1 MNEDTSPRRERP
13 ASGQRRDDGDRID
26 GRNDDARTDVRT
38 DGGSDEERTDGRTDG
53 GSDARVR
60 ADGGRV
66 APGLLP
72 GGEGRPLSDVTV
84 LELGHIIAG
93 PFCSMIL
100 ADLGAEVI
108 KVESPGSGDAI
119 RDSSPIGN
127 SSFDYVNRNKLGV
140 SLNLKSED
148 GRAIFSELVEEADV
162 LVENFAA
169 GTADRLGVGY
179 DDLAAVND
187 ELVYCSI
194 KGFNPGPYES
204 FPALDPVA
212 EALSGVMSVTGHPGQ
227 PPVRS
232 GTSLSDM
239 VASLYAAVTVL
250 GAVRQRDA
258 TGDGQH
264 VTVPLFESTVA
275 LMGYW
280 LAYTQSYDDV
290 PEPMGA
296 SHPGWAPYDV
306 FQSAEGE
313 WVFVGPS
320 SDRQWRAL
328 CDALDLDLADDPRF
342 AELADR
348 LDNRAEL
355 NAIVEATCEEYA
367 AEEIVSRLQDAGVP
381 VAPVNDTADVCD
393 DPHLQATDALGEVTA
408 TEGGGGRI
416 ATPRYPARSTG
427 FDRVESTDPPS
438 LGEDTGPVLE
448 ALGYDREEVARLREE
463 DVV

>member
-1 MNEDTSPRRERP
+1 MTHDSSTHRARTRREEQAR
-13 ASGQRRDDGDRID
+13 GDDREV
-26 GRNDDARTDVRT
+26 TPVMT
-38 DGGSDEERTDGRTDG
+38 
-53 GSDARVR
+53 
-60 ADGGRV
+60 DGGRV
-66 APGLLP
+66 APSLLP

-108 KVESPGSGDAI
+108 KVESPGGGDAV

-127 SSFDYVNRNKLGV
+127 SSFNYVNRNKLSV
-140 SLNLKSED
+140 TLDLKSDD
-148 GRAIFSELVEEADV
+148 GTAIFEELVANADV

-169 GTADRLGVGY
+169 GTVDRLGVGY
-179 DDLAAVND
+179 DDLKTVNE

-194 KGFNPGPYES
+194 KGFNQGPYER

-239 VASLYAAVTVL
+239 VASLYAAVTVI
-250 GAVRQRDA
+250 GALRQRRE
-258 TGDGQH
+258 TSTGQH
-264 VTVPLFESTVA
+264 LTVPLFESTVA

-280 LAYTQSYDDV
+280 LAYTQAYDDV

-306 FQSAEGE
+306 FRSADDE

-320 SDRQWRAL
+320 SNRQWRQF
-328 CDALDLDLADDPRF
+328 CDALDLDIGDDERF
-342 AELADR
+342 DELEKR
-348 LDNRAEL
+348 LENRTEL
-355 NAIVEATCEEYA
+355 HAIVEATCKEYTRD
-367 AEEIVSRLQDAGVP
+367 ELVERLQDAGVP
-381 VAPVNDTADVCD
+381 VAPVNDVADVRD
-393 DPHLQATDALGEVTA
+393 DPHLEATDALAGVEA
-408 TEGGGGRI
+408 TEGEGDRVR
-416 ATPRYPARSTG
+416 TPRFPARSTG

-448 ALGYDREEVARLREE
+448 ALGYDAGEIDRLREAG
-463 DVV
+463 VL

>member
-1 MNEDTSPRRERP
+1 MTNEPNPPAESASADER
-13 ASGQRRDDGDRID
+13 GQR
-26 GRNDDARTDVRT
+26 T
-38 DGGSDEERTDGRTDG
+38 ERRHSTAEQPPPGHRL
-53 GSDARVR
+53 R

-72 GGEGRPLSDVTV
+72 GEDGRPLSGVTV

-93 PFCSMIL
+93 PFCSMVL

-108 KVESPGSGDAI
+108 KVESPGRGDAV

-127 SSFDYVNRNKLGV
+127 SSFNYVNRNKLGV
-140 SLNLKSED
+140 ALDLKSED
-148 GRAIFSELVEEADV
+148 GRAIFYELVEEADV

-179 DDLAAVND
+179 EDLSAVND

-258 TGDGQH
+258 TGEGQH

-280 LAYTQSYDDV
+280 LAYTQAYDDV

-306 FQSAEGE
+306 FQSADDE
-313 WVFVGPS
+313 WVFIGPS
-320 SDRQWRAL
+320 SDRAWRRF
-328 CDALDLDLADDPRF
+328 CDALDLDLADDERF

-348 LDNRAEL
+348 LDNRTVL
-355 NAIVEATCEEYA
+355 HAIVEARCEELP
-367 AEEIVSRLQDAGVP
+367 AEEIVSRLQAASVP
-381 VAPVNDTADVCD
+381 VAPVNDTRDVCA
-393 DPHLQATDALGEVTA
+393 DPHLHETDALAEVRA
-408 TEGGGGRI
+408 TEGDGGRI
-416 ATPRYPARSTG
+416 ATPRFPARATG
-427 FDRVESTDPPS
+427 FDRVESTDPPE
-438 LGEDTGPVLE
+438 LGEDTTAVLD
-448 ALGYDREEVARLREE
+448 ALGYDDEAVDRLREE
-463 DVV
+463 GVI

>member
-1 MNEDTSPRRERP
+1 MTHDSPTHRARTRREEQ
-13 ASGQRRDDGDRID
+13 ARDDDREV
-26 GRNDDARTDVRT
+26 TPVMT
-38 DGGSDEERTDGRTDG
+38 
-53 GSDARVR
+53 
-60 ADGGRV
+60 DGGRV
-66 APGLLP
+66 APSLLP

-108 KVESPGSGDAI
+108 KVESPGGGDAV

-127 SSFDYVNRNKLGV
+127 SSFNYVNRNKLSV
-140 SLNLKSED
+140 TLDLKSDD
-148 GRAIFSELVEEADV
+148 GKAIFEELVANADV

-169 GTADRLGVGY
+169 GTVDRLGVGY
-179 DDLAAVND
+179 DDLKTVNE

-194 KGFNPGPYES
+194 KGFNQGPYER

-250 GAVRQRDA
+250 GAIRQRQE
-258 TGDGQH
+258 TGTGQH
-264 VTVPLFESTVA
+264 LTVPLFESTVA

-280 LAYTQSYDDV
+280 LAYTQAYDDV

-306 FQSAEGE
+306 FRSGDDE
-313 WVFVGPS
+313 WVFIGPS
-320 SDRQWRAL
+320 SDRQWRQF
-328 CDALDLDLADDPRF
+328 CDALGLDIGDDERF
-342 AELADR
+342 AELENR
-348 LDNRAEL
+348 LENRTEL
-355 NAIVEATCEEYA
+355 HAIVEATCEEYTRD
-367 AEEIVSRLQDAGVP
+367 ELVTRLQDAGVP
-381 VAPVNDTADVCD
+381 VAPVNDMGDVRD
-393 DPHLQATDALGEVTA
+393 DPHLEATDALAEVEA
-408 TEGGGGRI
+408 TEGDGDRVR
-416 ATPRYPARSTG
+416 TPRFPARSTG

-438 LGEDTGPVLE
+438 LGEDTTPVLE
-448 ALGYDREEVARLREE
+448 ALGYDEGEIDRFREAGVL
-463 DVV
+463 

>member
-1 MNEDTSPRRERP
+1 M
-13 ASGQRRDDGDRID
+13 
-26 GRNDDARTDVRT
+26 
-38 DGGSDEERTDGRTDG
+38 
-53 GSDARVR
+53 
-60 ADGGRV
+60 
-66 APGLLP
+66 
-72 GGEGRPLSDVTV
+72 

>member
-1 MNEDTSPRRERP
+1 M
-13 ASGQRRDDGDRID
+13 
-26 GRNDDARTDVRT
+26 
-38 DGGSDEERTDGRTDG
+38 
-53 GSDARVR
+53 
-60 ADGGRV
+60 

-84 LELGHIIAG
+84 LELGHIVAG
-93 PFCSMIL
+93 PFCSMVL

-140 SLNLKSED
+140 SLDLKSED
-148 GRAIFSELVEEADV
+148 GRAIFYELVEEADV

-194 KGFNPGPYES
+194 KGFNAGPYES

-290 PEPMGA
+290 PDPMGA

-306 FQSAEGE
+306 FRSADDE

-355 NAIVEATCEEYA
+355 DAIVQATCEQYA

-381 VAPVNDTADVCD
+381 VAPVNDTADVCE
-393 DPHLQATDALGEVTA
+393 DPHLHETDAFGEVTA

-416 ATPRYPARSTG
+416 ETPRFPARSTG
-427 FDRVESTDPPS
+427 FDRVESTSPPS
-438 LGEDTGPVLE
+438 LGEDTEPVLS
-448 ALGYDREEVARLREE
+448 ALGYEHAEIARLREE

>member
-1 MNEDTSPRRERP
+1 MTEHTSGRREGPR
-13 ASGQRRDDGDRID
+13 GERRRDDAARTGCGTDDDRSGDGID
-26 GRNDDARTDVRT
+26 RGNDDGWSGG
-38 DGGSDEERTDGRTDG
+38 DGDPS
-53 GSDARVR
+53 VR

-93 PFCSMIL
+93 PFCSMVL

-108 KVESPGSGDAI
+108 KVESPGSGDAV

-140 SLNLKSED
+140 SLDLKSES
-148 GRAIFSELVEEADV
+148 GRSIFHELVEEADV

-194 KGFNPGPYES
+194 KGFNAGPYES

-212 EALSGVMSVTGHPGQ
+212 EALSGVMSVTGHPGN
-227 PPVRS
+227 PPARS

-306 FQSAEGE
+306 FQSADDE

-348 LDNRAEL
+348 LDNRTEL
-355 NAIVEATCEEYA
+355 HAIVEATCEEFGT
-367 AEEIVSRLQDAGVP
+367 EEIVSRLQDAGVP
-381 VAPVNDTADVCD
+381 VAPVNDTRDVCE
-393 DPHLQATDALGEVTA
+393 DPHLRETDALGEVEA
-408 TEGGGGRI
+408 VEGGGGRI
-416 ATPRYPARSTG
+416 MTPRYPARSSG
-427 FDRVESTDPPS
+427 FERVESTDPPS
-438 LGEDTGPVLE
+438 LGEDTAPVLA
-448 ALGYDREEVARLREE
+448 ALGYESDEIERLREE

>member
-1 MNEDTSPRRERP
+1 MNEYTSGRRERP
-13 ASGQRRDDGDRID
+13 PEERRRDDGARTGCGTDD
-26 GRNDDARTDVRT
+26 GRSDDGIDRGTD
-38 DGGSDEERTDGRTDG
+38 DGLSGGDGDP
-53 GSDARVR
+53 SVR

-93 PFCSMIL
+93 PFCSMVL

-108 KVESPGSGDAI
+108 KVESPESGDAV

-140 SLNLKSED
+140 SLDLKSED
-148 GRAIFSELVEEADV
+148 GRAIFHELVEEADV

-179 DDLAAVND
+179 DDLAAVNE

-194 KGFNPGPYES
+194 KGFNAGPYES

-212 EALSGVMSVTGHPGQ
+212 EALSGVMSVTGHPDQ

-306 FQSAEGE
+306 FQSADDE

-328 CDALDLDLADDPRF
+328 CDALALDLADDPRF
-342 AELADR
+342 AALADR
-348 LDNRAEL
+348 LDNRVEL
-355 NAIVEATCEEYA
+355 HAIVEATCEEYA

-381 VAPVNDTADVCD
+381 VAPVNDTRDVCE
-393 DPHLQATDALGEVTA
+393 DPHLRETDALGEVTA

-416 ATPRYPARSTG
+416 VTPRFPGRSTG
-427 FDRVESTDPPS
+427 FERVESTDPPS
-438 LGEDTGPVLE
+438 LGEDTASVLG
-448 ALGYDREEVARLREE
+448 ALGYESDEIERLREE

>member
-1 MNEDTSPRRERP
+1 
-13 ASGQRRDDGDRID
+13 
-26 GRNDDARTDVRT
+26 
-38 DGGSDEERTDGRTDG
+38 
-53 GSDARVR
+53 
-60 ADGGRV
+60 
-66 APGLLP
+66 
-72 GGEGRPLSDVTV
+72 
-84 LELGHIIAG
+84 
-93 PFCSMIL
+93 MIL

-108 KVESPGSGDAI
+108 KVESPGGGDAV

-127 SSFDYVNRNKLGV
+127 SSFNYVNRNKLSV
-140 SLNLKSED
+140 TLDLKSDD
-148 GRAIFSELVEEADV
+148 GTAIFEELVANADV

-169 GTADRLGVGY
+169 GTVDRLGVGY
-179 DDLAAVND
+179 DDLKTVNE

-194 KGFNPGPYES
+194 KGFNQGPYER

-250 GAVRQRDA
+250 GALRQRRE
-258 TGDGQH
+258 TSTGQH
-264 VTVPLFESTVA
+264 LTVPLFESTVA

-280 LAYTQSYDDV
+280 LAYTQAYDDV

-306 FQSAEGE
+306 FRSADDE

-320 SDRQWRAL
+320 SNRQWRQF
-328 CDALDLDLADDPRF
+328 CDALDLDIGDDERF
-342 AELADR
+342 DELEKR
-348 LDNRAEL
+348 LENRTEL
-355 NAIVEATCEEYA
+355 HAIVEATCKEYTRD
-367 AEEIVSRLQDAGVP
+367 ELVERLQDAGVP
-381 VAPVNDTADVCD
+381 VAPVNDVADVRD
-393 DPHLQATDALGEVTA
+393 DPHLEATDALAGVEA
-408 TEGGGGRI
+408 TEGEGDRVR
-416 ATPRYPARSTG
+416 TPRFPARSTG

-448 ALGYDREEVARLREE
+448 ALGYDAGEIDRLREAG
-463 DVV
+463 VL

>member
-1 MNEDTSPRRERP
+1 MTNDTTPP
-13 ASGQRRDDGDRID
+13 AESASADDRSRLDRDHGSGS
-26 GRNDDARTDVRT
+26 DDA
-38 DGGSDEERTDGRTDG
+38 
-53 GSDARVR
+53 DATHDDHVDHDSPAADHRLR

-72 GGEGRPLSDVTV
+72 GESGRPLSGVTV

-108 KVESPGSGDAI
+108 KVESPGRGDAV

-127 SSFDYVNRNKLGV
+127 SSFNYVNRNKLGV
-140 SLNLKSED
+140 ALDLKSED
-148 GRAIFSELVEEADV
+148 GKAIFYELVEEADV

-179 DDLAAVND
+179 DDCAEVND
-187 ELVYCSI
+187 GLVYCSI

-258 TGDGQH
+258 TGEGQQ

-280 LAYTQSYDDV
+280 LAYTQAYDDV

-306 FQSAEGE
+306 FQSADDE

-320 SDRQWRAL
+320 SDRAWRRL

-355 NAIVEATCEEYA
+355 HAIVEARCEELPA
-367 AEEIVSRLQDAGVP
+367 DEIVSRLQDAGVP
-381 VAPVNDTADVCD
+381 VAPVNDTEDVCA
-393 DPHLQATDALGEVTA
+393 DPHLRETDALAEVRA
-408 TEGGGGRI
+408 TEGTGDRI
-416 ATPRYPARSTG
+416 ETPRFPARSTG
-427 FDRVESTDPPS
+427 FDRVESTDPPE
-438 LGEDTGPVLE
+438 LGEDTVAVLD
-448 ALGYDREEVARLREE
+448 ALGYDREAVDRLREE
-463 DVV
+463 GVI